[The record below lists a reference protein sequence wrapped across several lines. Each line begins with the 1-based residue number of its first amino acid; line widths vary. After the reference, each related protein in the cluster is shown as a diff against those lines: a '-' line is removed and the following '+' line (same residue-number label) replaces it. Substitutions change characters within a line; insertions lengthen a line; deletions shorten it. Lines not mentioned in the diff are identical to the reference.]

1 MSGTLLLW
9 TMLALLLFW
18 GVGLYNRLMRMRARG
33 LSAFGSVEKHLR
45 EYADL
50 TREQTQRFQNELE
63 IMAAVHAGDSAY
75 GWGLLNGA
83 LQSVELA
90 LKNARAAP
98 LVIEPLG
105 ELALAM
111 TTLQQVWD
119 RLRDVP
125 EDLAGPPMPNE
136 MRMQWDVVTHRV
148 ETSRS
153 GYNQILLKYNEALT
167 QVPARLVVGL
177 MGFKRGGTL

>member
-9 TMLALLLFW
+9 TTLALLLFW

-33 LSAFGSVEKHLR
+33 LSAFGSVEKHLH

-50 TREQTQRFQNELE
+50 TREQTQSFQGGLE
-63 IMAAVHAGDSAY
+63 NGALAHAGESAH
-75 GWGLLNGA
+75 GWALLTGA
-83 LQSVELA
+83 LQSVDQA

-98 LVIEPLG
+98 LDTEPLG

-111 TTLQQVWD
+111 ATLQQVWD

-153 GYNQILLKYNEALT
+153 GYNQILLKYNEALS